1 MYRHPHPHTFTHTRL
16 PPPLG
21 EVRLHRNRH
30 PRQLVQ
36 PRDGLPPR
44 RPPSTDW
51 PRPFQP
57 RPMVSPAPGPRP
69 AASPTSQS
77 QGMVPPHWPY
87 LETGPAPMD
96 GLTYRSHPAVGPHPQ
111 APRRGWFRPAGSRPA
126 HLVRG
131 HLAHGAVGL
140 HGLQLF
146 ETPVQLLQCLPG
158 QLLTCLFWRRGS
170 TGGDPEA
177 PARDDGGPPG
187 ERGAGKGQLRQP
199 PQVKGPPPPT
209 GAAREALS
217 QPLGFVT

>member
-1 MYRHPHPHTFTHTRL
+1 M
-16 PPPLG
+16 
-21 EVRLHRNRH
+21 
-30 PRQLVQ
+30 
-36 PRDGLPPR
+36 D
-44 RPPSTDW
+44 
-51 PRPFQP
+51 
-57 RPMVSPAPGPRP
+57 
-69 AASPTSQS
+69 
-77 QGMVPPHWPY
+77 
-87 LETGPAPMD
+87 GPA
-96 GLTYRSHPAVGPHPQ
+96 YRSHPAVGPHPQ
-111 APRRGWFRPAGSRPA
+111 APRRGWSRPAGSRPA

-209 GAAREALS
+209 GGARGPFPTPGLCYLTAWPCRRGLGRPTGTVCKEMGLQH
-217 QPLGFVT
+217 QPVCPQIPASPSP